1 MRLIDQIAS
10 LVLSCFAVRFFMP
23 RIFKMLKTRGMIV
36 KNYRGQPVVTSM
48 GLTFIFP
55 CALSIIPFM
64 VAGIEP
70 EHMAFLTVVTSLTLT
85 GFIDDVLG
93 DATIKG
99 IKGHVAELI
108 KGRISTGGVKLII
121 TVLVGMFVSRYYH
134 KSLIA
139 WGVYALLFSLFVNFI
154 NLMDLRPGRAIKV
167 FLLSVI
173 LLMILGGFSNVWIL
187 TPVLTALPFHM
198 KGEMEEKYMLGD
210 TGANLLGG
218 IAGFYAIK
226 AVTLA
231 PAAVM
236 AAVLLSIHV
245 IAEYRSLSRFIESI
259 PALRFIDQ
267 LWRLKTD
274 GDTSMDRA

>member
-1 MRLIDQIAS
+1 MRLIDQTVL

-55 CALSIIPFM
+55 CALGIIPFM

-70 EHMAFLTVVTSLTLT
+70 EHMAFLIVVTSLVLA

-121 TVLVGMFVSRYYH
+121 TALVGMFVSRCHH

-154 NLMDLRPGRAIKV
+154 NLMDLRPGRAIKA

-187 TPVLTALPFHM
+187 IPILAALPFHM

-236 AAVLLSIHV
+236 AVMLLSIHV

>member
-1 MRLIDQIAS
+1 
-10 LVLSCFAVRFFMP
+10 
-23 RIFKMLKTRGMIV
+23 MLKTRGMIV

-93 DATIKG
+93 EATIKG

-121 TVLVGMFVSRYYH
+121 TALVGMFVSRYYH

>member
-1 MRLIDQIAS
+1 
-10 LVLSCFAVRFFMP
+10 
-23 RIFKMLKTRGMIV
+23 
-36 KNYRGQPVVTSM
+36 
-48 GLTFIFP
+48 
-55 CALSIIPFM
+55 
-64 VAGIEP
+64 
-70 EHMAFLTVVTSLTLT
+70 
-85 GFIDDVLG
+85 
-93 DATIKG
+93 
-99 IKGHVAELI
+99 
-108 KGRISTGGVKLII
+108 
-121 TVLVGMFVSRYYH
+121 
-134 KSLIA
+134 
-139 WGVYALLFSLFVNFI
+139 
-154 NLMDLRPGRAIKV
+154 MDLRPGRAIKV